1 MVKKIFKI
9 ISKIFKVVMVC
20 VIVLFTCVILLQ
32 RFSNSSFSFLGYRV
46 FAVVTGS
53 MEPVY
58 SVGDVLLSK
67 SIDADKLKVG
77 DDVTYLGKEGSF
89 KDRVVTHRI
98 IKIED
103 KDGKKI
109 IRTKGVA
116 NNGSDPPIEASQI
129 YGKVSRKLVVLSLLH
144 KYSSSSLGFF
154 LFVIIPI
161 MLLVGSEIVQ
171 TMLER
176 RAKQVG
182 GVSGSQTAQAN
193 VNVNNPQ
200 PGVSA
205 EQLQQQLASLQQ
217 QLLAQ
222 QNQYV
227 NSSEEQTS
235 IINQQVNPVQNPT
248 VQNNV
253 PVSEQV
259 PTQQVVTNQA
269 PVNDGQSANNNNQL
283 NN

>member
-1 MVKKIFKI
+1 
-9 ISKIFKVVMVC
+9 
-20 VIVLFTCVILLQ
+20 
-32 RFSNSSFSFLGYRV
+32 
-46 FAVVTGS
+46 
-53 MEPVY
+53 
-58 SVGDVLLSK
+58 
-67 SIDADKLKVG
+67 
-77 DDVTYLGKEGSF
+77 
-89 KDRVVTHRI
+89 
-98 IKIED
+98 
-103 KDGKKI
+103 
-109 IRTKGVA
+109 
-116 NNGSDPPIEASQI
+116 
-129 YGKVSRKLVVLSLLH
+129 
-144 KYSSSSLGFF
+144 
-154 LFVIIPI
+154 

-200 PGVSA
+200 AGVSA

-227 NSSEEQTS
+227 NSSEEQSS
-235 IINQQVNPVQNPT
+235 ILNQQVNPVQNPT

-253 PVSEQV
+253 PINGQV
-259 PTQQVVTNQA
+259 PNQQVVTNQA
-269 PVNDGQSANNNNQL
+269 PVNDEQSVNDNQL